1 MTRNVQTLLL
11 MCLALVG
18 RGFAQDTLWIDP
30 NTPGAL
36 ESTINGDTLAN
47 GARANPSRAY
57 GLHKNAVYVQ
67 NASIVFRGGTTLRIF
82 GEKGG
87 GYPVVQM
94 QPLNGVDPGNAQQA
108 NTIEGSIHLDHVYW
122 IAQVTDGFQYNM
134 LFLLT
139 TVNGLPAISKILP
152 DCSR

>member
-57 GLHKNAVYVQ
+57 GLHKNAVYV
-67 NASIVFRGGTTLRIF
+67 
-82 GEKGG
+82 
-87 GYPVVQM
+87 
-94 QPLNGVDPGNAQQA
+94 
-108 NTIEGSIHLDHVYW
+108 
-122 IAQVTDGFQYNM
+122 
-134 LFLLT
+134 
-139 TVNGLPAISKILP
+139 
-152 DCSR
+152 